1 MELTEI
7 LTVILLISASVLCIA
22 LIYFVYRIVKSVHS
36 IRIDLES
43 FSTKL
48 NPLIESMLISSEKI
62 IHISN
67 EVDSQLQ
74 MSRSMISSVRE
85 HVDKILNVETR
96 IRSGIENA
104 VMPIIKKV
112 NAVGI
117 GVSSFWKS
125 YKHNHKQI
133 EKYI

>member
-96 IRSGIENA
+96 IRIGIENA

-125 YKHNHKQI
+125 YKHNQI